1 MEKTVGAIEKG
12 LMVLIGVGKEDTTEV
27 VDKYLKKLLQLRIFE
42 DENGKDKSFSDGYRL
57 TTFAGISVYFIR
69 KLQTWKSTQALRMPE
84 ILKKQKSCIEYMIEK
99 AKETGACSRNGDF
112 WSRYESIFDK

>member
-1 MEKTVGAIEKG
+1 MKLVIQRCQEASVSVNGKTVGAIEKG

-42 DENGKDKSFSDGYRL
+42 DENGKTNRSLMDIGG

-69 KLQTWKSTQALRMPE
+69 KLQTWEP
-84 ILKKQKSCIEYMIEK
+84 
-99 AKETGACSRNGDF
+99 AKFYRCRRSAKGRTV
-112 WSRYESIFDK
+112 I